1 MLDNILNLVK
11 DQVLPVVQNNNEIP
25 EDKKNDVIETTAS
38 SFMDGLKD
46 QLISSGGISDMIGGL
61 LGGSGSKGKSS
72 NPLDNFG
79 NSVMVS
85 GIQSTVASALSSK
98 VGLNSSL
105 SKTIASAVVPLVFNM
120 MKSKSNDSNSGF
132 DLTSL
137 LGMLAG
143 GSNDKKDDSGLL
155 GKLGGLF
162 N

>member
-46 QLISSGGISDMIGGL
+46 QLIPSGGITDMIGGL
-61 LGGSGSKGKSS
+61 LGGGKSNDS
-72 NPLDNFG
+72 NPLSNFG

-105 SKTIASAVVPLVFNM
+105 SKTIASAVVPMVFNM

-137 LGMLAG
+137 IGMLAG
-143 GSNDKKDDSGLL
+143 GSNDKKGDSGLL